1 MAGSLGRTIRLE
13 EHAFFILFIAI
24 ILMIFWHAVW
34 ELLGELTNY
43 LHEKYGFKKVYIY
56 AVSLLGVILLIG
68 IFPQI
73 LEKI

>member
-56 AVSLLGVILLIG
+56 GVSLLGVILLIG